1 MTPGPTHRESGCQ
14 GSLAGATVLELTE
27 LGRDQQHEIG
37 LVEVQGVA
45 DRGDE
50 FAGRLLLPSL
60 NLGEI
65 SQGHAGI
72 RGDFAQGTTLRETL
86 LPECLAQKFT

>member
-1 MTPGPTHRESGCQ
+1 M
-14 GSLAGATVLELTE
+14 
-27 LGRDQQHEIG
+27 
-37 LVEVQGVA
+37 A

-72 RGDFAQGTTLRETL
+72 RRDFAQGTTLRETL
-86 LPECLAQKFT
+86 FPECLAQKFT